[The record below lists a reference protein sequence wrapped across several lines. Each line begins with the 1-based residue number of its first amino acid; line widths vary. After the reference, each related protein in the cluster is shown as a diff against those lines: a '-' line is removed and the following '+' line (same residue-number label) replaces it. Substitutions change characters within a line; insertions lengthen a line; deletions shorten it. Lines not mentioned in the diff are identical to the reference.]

1 MHLAHVISP
10 YFHREV
16 VPYTPMQS
24 SRLSDAQQRSAAGAT
39 PAQQANLRFKKKPA
53 AVLFAAGPRG
63 CGNVQRTKLKP
74 ESGICFPRVPV
85 VKVAAFWFISVCDR
99 GCLGVRL

>member
-24 SRLSDAQQRSAAGAT
+24 SRSSDAQQRSAAGAT
-39 PAQQANLRFKKKPA
+39 PAQQANLRFKKNRLRCCSLRGLEA
-53 AVLFAAGPRG
+53 AATYKRTEVETGKWHMFSQGFSREG
-63 CGNVQRTKLKP
+63 CCILVHFSL
-74 ESGICFPRVPV
+74 
-85 VKVAAFWFISVCDR
+85 
-99 GCLGVRL
+99 LGVTQ